1 MTYFSL
7 LFSLHMFNK
16 FTLRILVSFF
26 VFGQTFVKYLDKP
39 SLDTNVCSVLR
50 VLVLQFDGGARSLVI
65 SSGVCFSCHL
75 LFIPSSALQH
85 LHQRGARNWKRG
97 GALLEDR

>member
-26 VFGQTFVKYLDKP
+26 VFGQTFVKSLDKP
-39 SLDTNVCSVLR
+39 SLDTHVCSVLR
-50 VLVLQFDGGARSLVI
+50 VFVLQFDGGARSLVI
-65 SSGVCFSCHL
+65 SSGVCFSL
-75 LFIPSSALQH
+75 LPSAFHTFLRSSAPPPEGGKELE
-85 LHQRGARNWKRG
+85 KRG
-97 GALLEDR
+97 SIT